1 MTSQRK
7 PFPFY
12 DYYGLVSLLLCHF
25 PFLLVACR
33 IGCFV
38 SGFVNIV
45 SRPCLLWL
53 AFRVPRSS
61 SLENAAILRGFATCC
76 VLVSLLCCEI
86 FVPFPF
92 ARCGVSALSLRRN
105 GAALPLS
112 SWFLSVVAAMPLW
125 RNRCVALVARLVFTV
140 PAMLFPL
147 CDGMFSL

>member
-12 DYYGLVSLLLCHF
+12 VYYVLVSLLLCHF

-53 AFRVPRSS
+53 AFRVPRAS
-61 SLENAAILRGFATCC
+61 SLANAAIFRGFATCC
-76 VLVSLLCCEI
+76 VLASLLCRKL
-86 FVPFPF
+86 FVPFSF
-92 ARCGVSALSLRRN
+92 ARCGVSALPLRRN
-105 GAALPLS
+105 GVALPLS
-112 SWFLSVVAAMPLW
+112 SWFLSVVAAMPLR
-125 RNRCVALVARLVFTV
+125 RNRCVALVARIVLAV

-147 CDGMFSL
+147 CDGMSSL